1 MEESKM
7 QEDSMHFSTSG
18 HRTQN
23 QAVTQEPPVESFQ
36 CNDCTLIFKSKVCL
50 LEHLNK
56 AHGLDVDV
64 AHAGLNNPETS
75 KVSADNNSN
84 SSGSTFEDQH
94 CDFKADI
101 QDVFNEH
108 EKHCQ
113 NKSENENM
121 GGNLSGS
128 ENPETK
134 IHSTNQHKEAAA
146 TTEMSSDSSVVPT
159 SKTKCMLNSSKD
171 LKTYKRPTMQ
181 TITNYF
187 AASSGSNGK
196 PPVKLADSPV
206 LLDSTKG
213 TLILKESPSDS
224 SGVFKVTAKP
234 TIDISTYGSC
244 RFLLDDH
251 LQITDMKSPKPEEQF
266 RETVLNNVSK
276 RTNNEHSKSPPAKIA
291 KIDKQKA
298 HTQTQQ
304 PSSNTDFSFELS
316 EDEEEKKL
324 RLGIRDMEVYF
335 CKHCDYNDVSIR
347 CVSTHYQ
354 NDHPYVRYNTAYIED
369 RNDRSATF
377 RCLECPVE
385 FFSVADLK
393 RHYME
398 NHPEAPNVFTM
409 QSCESSL
416 VFKCFVCLFTTST
429 LKVLKEHYKDEHP
442 THKVDNSLMFCRYS
456 ANRCQEGPLQLNA
469 CETAISPLIPQ
480 GISHED
486 AHTPCEEVKNEL
498 SPQHP
503 ISKGSDV
510 ALYHCNNCKFSH
522 KSVVVMHVHYQ
533 KSHPDEE
540 VTIDRIK
547 QSADVTSHT
556 RLLMAPEKCPNSVGL
571 REKMTAQKN
580 TSDSSKETRIKDEI
594 AQQKK
599 VSLSL
604 INPTHTP
611 EASKI
616 QSESAK
622 TKGVESAEDT
632 KRGKALPSK
641 RYKEK
646 STRMD
651 SLSLRSPNALLYCR
665 FCKFSSANM
674 RSVVGHHNAKHA
686 ALASTVTE
694 DILTYSAEV
703 RKKKLQSETEASA
716 GTTSSDSERSK
727 QVEVCTETEFQH
739 EEDEATGA
747 SEKEFNPYACAE
759 DLFYCQKCNYGNPSV
774 KGVLNHQAKVHK
786 TVSSTRGCIMEYTAL
801 ICAEIEK
808 SKSKSKAKQ
817 LSFLTDLPLPLV
829 NEGDD
834 NMFFCHFCN
843 YRQITVDQVLR
854 HYFRKHQGFVAKRE
868 QIRLYTSMVLKQTQT
883 SLQRTSA
890 SQEVS
895 HASLGE
901 KRDKKTKL
909 DKVSASPSVTALQ
922 TKRTLQCHRCAYS
935 TQYVYHLK
943 RHICKIHKSSCTLM
957 DVLRVCFK
965 QGTLQSGYHCELCVF
980 SHKNAAAVY
989 EHYQKKH
996 PGRKISHEYVTTQLY
1011 IGHET
1016 SIPTMKK
1023 PQTQHTAGVGDG
1035 DDTNGSL
1042 PSQRSGQ
1049 NETKTYSCRACSF
1062 KGSSVSRIT
1071 DHYRAVHPW
1080 SVKEDGSVLDIIS
1093 RKRLS
1098 ANKQVEDHDERPE
1111 SCDTYPSAPEL
1122 DDLPGS
1128 FEEAGSSASLK
1139 CPHCPAR
1146 FPTQRGLNTHCGM
1159 KHREA
1164 EAENLNEQQEEQVQI
1179 QTRVHVFKCP
1189 HCTYVNTNYQGVLTH
1204 CQMRHPALF
1213 TRADSLYV
1221 DETHLYNWKECLKR
1235 KGPDLKLCGYKCETC
1250 PQIFATQ
1257 EKLNKHCE
1265 KGHNET
1271 VEKTDPGPKPSAVG
1285 KSKQYKTHSK
1295 PGSVSKASFLS
1306 KKIYAAIRCQYC
1318 TYGCSTK
1325 LALDRHL
1332 RVRHNNETV
1341 SKAQGCLY
1349 KCALC
1354 SSFFLKKRRLASHY
1368 AKIHGKEAFLK
1379 YCAPLF
1385 IQVPKKPEPAVPDRP
1400 LTEQPENTSEA
1411 YQSSAIAE
1419 ENKILIYKCPVC
1431 PYVNASYHGTLTH
1444 CQMKHPDLIARAD
1457 DLQTGEILVTNMV
1470 RCTVG
1475 KGSNERGYMCKKCPQ
1490 IHVSLK
1496 KLRIHCLREHDQ
1508 ATASEHSHKIETE
1521 KQREHSSRGSVL
1533 EAVSLKN
1540 ETSPVSTTEIGLS
1553 QQLGTA
1559 ESNTTSAQSK
1569 ESQYRCNLCTYMGSC
1584 RKYLYCHYKKTHKL
1598 DALTTYKLLEK
1609 YSQSKHNKPRNL
1621 PEADSE
1627 GCTSVECKMCP
1638 DLKFDSPQ
1646 LLIAHYS
1653 TFHSSD
1659 GILDF
1664 IVLSKASK
1672 KTTGLYKCTLCEKQ
1686 INGIRKLCHHLDRHR
1701 ARQKMMAEAA
1711 KRKASSII
1719 TTPPEAKSM
1728 EFYREDEL
1736 PVAETVEAQ
1745 WNVTPVQTFTY
1756 SPGPLPSPS
1765 KPADLE
1771 PPELESRQDK
1781 HSCKL
1786 CERRFISLK
1795 GLRLHERSHAALA
1808 AIKNK
1813 LRRLS
1818 TSAVKHNINKY
1829 VLYKEG
1835 TMRPFLCSCC
1845 SYRTTV
1851 MGLWKSHFLKAHQ
1864 DVVMYAAGT
1873 DNQNEESAHW
1883 AGTEPPSSSEELNRL
1898 PKLEEPEITQKSLYL
1913 EHPDVQRQLNHFS
1926 LVAQAAAPSQAN
1938 VRETE
1943 LLYCEVCSFSTG
1955 HLSSIRRHYLN
1966 RHGKKILRC
1975 KDCSFFTGSRKT
1987 LEMHMKKGHSACQ
2000 SEPTHQKDLRCPFC
2014 LYQTKN
2020 KNNMI
2025 DHIVLHREER
2035 VVPIEVR
2042 RPKLSRYLEGIV
2054 FRCHKCTF
2062 TSGSAENLHLHMT
2075 RHDDIKPYR
2084 CRLCY
2089 FDCALLSDLEAHLSD
2104 KHQVV
2109 RNHELVGQV
2118 SLDQLEARVGRMP
2131 EEDEQSLSNL
2141 EHHEH
2146 EDVKTED
2153 FDTDYN
2159 EAPHETQDKRP
2170 TEINIGEIVTLQI
2183 EGDNLKQEQDD
2194 ENGDEESSA
2203 KSSVLDP
2210 QYENMNTAVQ
2220 EKHELDPQ
2228 ERAEIPLLPDI
2239 GGGQKIA
2246 DTAGQEAGE
2255 GNSADIQY
2263 DDGVC
2268 PKKETNENQ
2277 AQPKLRD
2284 SEDSSVTVPQQKE
2297 EAAGGS
2303 SATHGK
2309 SAEKAQAHKRH
2320 IKALKHRTLNIE
2332 ARVEDDILRHILLLD
2347 EDGGIRKR
2355 DKKAAQDRT
2364 IKTEQNTESEV
2375 NVLREN
2381 LLLGEEGGFTLVHSQ
2396 KNHTHMETVSAF
2408 ARKSCGQ
2415 ANSIRTHERLPVEQ
2429 HLLTLTPNC
2438 GQFKINHK
2446 EILGVSFR
2454 SRKEENP
2461 TSSEEVRDP
2470 YGEMPVLENEYLREE
2485 MRPIGSCKEEDQNDP
2500 LEQKQD
2506 KEDEMISE
2514 DEKRGTNQGRQ
2525 EGDGTME
2532 AGSPHG
2538 PKGAPTTS
2546 DGAAG
2551 VLIPAATG
2559 EKVFTCE
2566 FCGRN
2571 LTNSSELERH
2581 VMRHGK

>member
-1 MEESKM
+1 MH
-7 QEDSMHFSTSG
+7 EDSMHFSTSG

-23 QAVTQEPPVESFQ
+23 QAVTQEPTVESFE
-36 CNDCTLIFKSKVCL
+36 CNDCTLLFKSKVCL

-56 AHGLDVDV
+56 SHGLDADV
-64 AHAGLNNPETS
+64 AHAGLKNPETS
-75 KVSADNNSN
+75 KVSTDNNSS
-84 SSGSTFEDQH
+84 SSGSNFEEQH
-94 CDFKADI
+94 CDFKADV

-121 GGNLSGS
+121 VGNLSGS

-187 AASSGSNGK
+187 AMSSGSNGK

-206 LLDSTKG
+206 LLDSTKE
-213 TLILKESPSDS
+213 TLILKESPSNS

-234 TIDISTYGSC
+234 TIDISKQASC
-244 RFLLDDH
+244 RFLLNDH
-251 LQITDMKSPKPEEQF
+251 LQITDLKSPKPEEQF
-266 RETVLNNVSK
+266 RETFLNNVGK

-291 KIDKQKA
+291 KTDKQKA
-298 HTQTQQ
+298 HTQKQQ
-304 PSSNTDFSFELS
+304 LSSNTGFSFELS
-316 EDEEEKKL
+316 EDEEEKKV

-335 CKHCDYNDVSIR
+335 CKHCDYNDVSIK

-354 NDHPYVRYNTAYIED
+354 NNHPYVRYNTAYIED
-369 RNDRSATF
+369 RSDRSATF

-409 QSCESSL
+409 QSRESSL
-416 VFKCFVCLFTTST
+416 VFKCFVCLFTTSA
-429 LKVLKEHYKDEHP
+429 LKVLKEHYKEEHP
-442 THKVDNSLMFCRYS
+442 THKVDNSLMFCKYS
-456 ANRCQEGPLQLNA
+456 ANRCQEGPLQLNT
-469 CETAISPLIPQ
+469 CETAISPQKPQ
-480 GISHED
+480 GVLHEG
-486 AHTPCEEVKNEL
+486 AHTPCKEVKSEP

-503 ISKGSDV
+503 ISKGADV

-533 KSHPDEE
+533 RSHPDEE

-547 QSADVTSHT
+547 QSADVTSHAG
-556 RLLMAPEKCPNSVGL
+556 LLKTPEKCPNSVGII
-571 REKMTAQKN
+571 EKLTAQKN
-580 TSDSSKETRIKDEI
+580 TSDSSKEARNNAEI
-594 AQQKK
+594 AWQKK
-599 VSLSL
+599 ISLSL
-604 INPTHTP
+604 INPKHAP
-611 EASKI
+611 EASQT
-616 QSESAK
+616 QSESAQ
-622 TKGVESAEDT
+622 TKKVKSAEGT
-632 KRGKALPSK
+632 SRGKGLPSK
-641 RYKEK
+641 HCREE
-646 STRMD
+646 SAGID
-651 SLSLRSPNALLYCR
+651 SLSLRSPDALFYCR
-665 FCKFSSANM
+665 FCSFSSANM
-674 RSVVGHHNAKHA
+674 RSIVGHHNAKHA
-686 ALASTVTE
+686 ALASTVTG
-694 DILTYSAEV
+694 DILSYSAEV
-703 RKKKLQSETEASA
+703 WKKKLQSETEASA

-727 QVEVCTETEFQH
+727 QVEVCTEKERQH
-739 EEDEATGA
+739 EEDKATGA
-747 SEKEFNPYACAE
+747 SVMEFNPYACAE
-759 DLFYCQKCNYGNPSV
+759 DLFYCQKCNYGNMSV
-774 KGVLNHQAKVHK
+774 KGVLNHQAKVHQ
-786 TVSSTRGCIMEYTAL
+786 TVSFSRQSILEYTTL

-808 SKSKSKAKQ
+808 SKSQAKE
-817 LSFLTDLPLPLV
+817 LPFLTDLPLPLM

-843 YRQITVDQVLR
+843 FRHRTVEQVLR
-854 HYFRKHQGFVAKRE
+854 HYFRRHHGFVAKRE
-868 QIRLYTSMVLKQTQT
+868 QIHLYTSMVLKQTQT
-883 SLQRTSA
+883 SLQRASA

-922 TKRTLQCHRCAYS
+922 TKRTLQCHRCSYS
-935 TQYVYHLK
+935 TQYLHHLK
-943 RHICKIHKSSCTLM
+943 RHICKIHKSRCTLM
-957 DVLRVCFK
+957 DVLRLCFEH
-965 QGTLQSGYHCELCVF
+965 GTLQSGYHCELCVF

-989 EHYQKKH
+989 EHYQEKH
-996 PGRKISHEYVTTQLY
+996 PGHKISHKYVSTQLY
-1011 IGHET
+1011 VGPET
-1016 SIPTMKK
+1016 SIPTIKK
-1023 PQTQHTAGVGDG
+1023 PQMQHTVGIGDG

-1042 PSQRSGQ
+1042 LSQRTGQ

-1093 RKRLS
+1093 RKKLS
-1098 ANKQVEDHDERPE
+1098 ANKQVEEHNETLV
-1111 SCDTYPSAPEL
+1111 SSDTYLTALEL
-1122 DDLPGS
+1122 HHLPGS
-1128 FEEAGSSASLK
+1128 SEEAGSSANVK

-1164 EAENLNEQQEEQVQI
+1164 ETENLDEHQEEQVQI

-1204 CQMRHPALF
+1204 CQMRHPALLS
-1213 TRADSLYV
+1213 RADSLYV
-1221 DETHLYNWKECLKR
+1221 DETHLYNWEECLKR

-1271 VEKTDPGPKPSAVG
+1271 VEETVPAPQPSAVS
-1285 KSKQYKTHSK
+1285 KRKQYKTHSK

-1318 TYGCSTK
+1318 TYSCSTK

-1368 AKIHGKEAFLK
+1368 AKKHGKEAFLK

-1385 IQVPKKPEPAVPDRP
+1385 IQVPKKPVPALPDRP

-1419 ENKILIYKCPVC
+1419 ENKILVYKCPVC
-1431 PYVNASYHGTLTH
+1431 PYVNASHHGTLTH
-1444 CQMKHPDLIARAD
+1444 CQMKHPDLTARAD
-1457 DLQTGEILVTNMV
+1457 DLQTDEILVTNMV
-1470 RCTVG
+1470 SCTVG

-1496 KLRIHCLREHDQ
+1496 KLRIHCQREHGQ
-1508 ATASEHSHKIETE
+1508 ATASEHSLEMETE
-1521 KQREHSSRGSVL
+1521 KQREHSSQGSVL
-1533 EAVSLKN
+1533 EAVTSKN

-1559 ESNTTSAQSK
+1559 ESNTSVQSK
-1569 ESQYRCNLCTYMGSC
+1569 ESQYRCNLCSYMGSC

-1598 DALTTYKLLEK
+1598 DPLTTCKLLEK
-1609 YSQSKHNKPRNL
+1609 YSRHKHNKPRNL

-1627 GCTSVECKMCP
+1627 GCASVECKMCP
-1638 DLKFDSPQ
+1638 DLKFDSSQ
-1646 LLIAHYS
+1646 LLIAHYR
-1653 TFHSSD
+1653 TFHRSD

-1672 KTTGLYKCTLCEKQ
+1672 KTTGLYKCTLCNKQ
-1686 INGIRKLCHHLDRHR
+1686 MNGIRKLCHHLDHHR
-1701 ARQKMMAEAA
+1701 VRAKMMAEAA
-1711 KRKASSII
+1711 KRKASLVI
-1719 TTPPEAKSM
+1719 TTTPEAKSM
-1728 EFYREDEL
+1728 EICREDEL
-1736 PVAETVEAQ
+1736 PVAEAEEAQAQ
-1745 WNVTPVQTFTY
+1745 WNVTPVQTFT
-1756 SPGPLPSPS
+1756 SPPRPLPSPS
-1765 KPADLE
+1765 KPTDLE
-1771 PPELESRQDK
+1771 LPELESRQDK
-1781 HSCKL
+1781 HSCKQ
-1786 CERRFISLK
+1786 CQRRFISLK

-1818 TSAVKHNINKY
+1818 TSALKHNINKY

-1835 TMRPFLCSCC
+1835 TMRPFLCSYC

-1851 MGLWKSHFLKAHQ
+1851 MGLWKTHFLKAHQ
-1864 DVVMYAAGT
+1864 DVVMHAAGT

-1883 AGTEPPSSSEELNRL
+1883 AGMEPPSSSEELNRL
-1898 PKLEEPEITQKSLYL
+1898 PELKEPEITQKSLYL

-1926 LVAQAAAPSQAN
+1926 LVAQAAAPSKATVQ
-1938 VRETE
+1938 ETK
-1943 LLYCEVCSFSTG
+1943 LLHCDVCNFSTE
-1955 HLSSIRRHYLN
+1955 HLSSMRRHYIN

-1987 LEMHMKKGHSACQ
+1987 LEMHMKKGHSASQ

-2042 RPKLSRYLEGIV
+2042 RPKLSRYLQGIV

-2062 TSGSAENLHLHMT
+2062 TSGSAENLRLHMM

-2131 EEDEQSLSNL
+2131 EEDEESLSNL
-2141 EHHEH
+2141 EHHES

-2153 FDTDYN
+2153 FDTDCN
-2159 EAPHETQDKRP
+2159 EAPHETQAKNL
-2170 TEINIGEIVTLQI
+2170 TEIKIMEIVTLQT
-2183 EGDNLKQEQDD
+2183 EGAHQKQEQDD
-2194 ENGDEESSA
+2194 KNGDEESA
-2203 KSSVLDP
+2203 TKSSVLDP
-2210 QYENMNTAVQ
+2210 QCENMNTAVQ

-2228 ERAEIPLLPDI
+2228 ERAEVSLLPDI
-2239 GGGQKIA
+2239 EGGQKIA
-2246 DTAGQEAGE
+2246 DTAGQEVGE
-2255 GNSADIQY
+2255 GNNADIQY
-2263 DDGVC
+2263 DDCVC
-2268 PKKETNENQ
+2268 LEKETNENQ

-2284 SEDSSVTVPQQKE
+2284 SEDSSVTVTQQKE

-2309 SAEKAQAHKRH
+2309 LAEKAQAHKRH

-2347 EDGGIRKR
+2347 EDGSIRKR
-2355 DKKAAQDRT
+2355 DKKAAQERT
-2364 IKTEQNTESEV
+2364 IKTEQNSEPEV
-2375 NVLREN
+2375 NVLSEN
-2381 LLLGEEGGFTLVHSQ
+2381 LLLGEEGGITLALSQ
-2396 KNHTHMETVSAF
+2396 KNHTHTETVSAF

-2415 ANSIRTHERLPVEQ
+2415 ANGIRAQERLPVER

-2438 GQFKINHK
+2438 GQLKINHK

-2454 SRKEENP
+2454 SCKEENL

-2485 MRPIGSCKEEDQNDP
+2485 MGPLGSSKEEDQNDP

-2506 KEDEMISE
+2506 KEDELISD
-2514 DEKRGTNQGRQ
+2514 DEKRSSNQGHR

-2532 AGSPHG
+2532 ADSPHG
-2538 PKGAPTTS
+2538 PKGALTIP

-2551 VLIPAATG
+2551 VLIPAATE
-2559 EKVFTCE
+2559 EKVFTCD

-2581 VMRHGK
+2581 IMRHGK